1 MVLVQGIGMS
11 GYVPLE
17 GVAGLAHFKLNFLSG
32 RLKYE
37 FNYFYGVE
45 SFASDNLNDLNNVV
59 SFAIVHRFDDRTR
72 SSIVNEVGLLSGYYR
87 AGVLFPRRLF
97 YLFVDFMCLKGY
109 HNWTYESDR
118 FAYTTAWAEYVCVD
132 FYNSDISGPCLFFQ
146 KLNRFKDVFPLF
158 SCANLRN
165 FWFSNFAERRCL
177 EF

>member
-1 MVLVQGIGMS
+1 MILVQGIGMS

-17 GVAGLAHFKLNFLSG
+17 GVAGLSHFKLNCFSG

-59 SFAIVHRFDDRTR
+59 SFSVIHRFDDRVR
-72 SSIVNEVGLLSGYYR
+72 SSIVHKVGLLSGYYR

-97 YLFVDFMCLKGY
+97 YLFEDFMCLKGY

-118 FAYTTAWAEYVCVD
+118 FVYTTAWAEYICVD
-132 FYNSDISGPCLFFQ
+132 FCNSEISGPCLFFQ
-146 KLNRFKDVFPLF
+146 KLVRFDGILSLF
-158 SCANLRN
+158 SCDKLR
-165 FWFSNFAERRCL
+165 SVL
-177 EF
+177 V